1 MVVIPRLK
9 KMKPN
14 NNKYE
19 MNLTDFKIYGLNI
32 TTLGISFTDIDLIL
46 KIVLVLVS
54 IGYTIHKW
62 YLMYEKDRKHK

>member
-1 MVVIPRLK
+1 MAVTRKL
-9 KMKPN
+9 KMKPS

-19 MNLTDFKIYGLNI
+19 MSLTDLKIYGLNI
-32 TTLGISFTDIDLIL
+32 TTFGISFTDIDLIL

-62 YLMYEKDRKHK
+62 YLMYEKNRKHK

>member
-1 MVVIPRLK
+1 
-9 KMKPN
+9 MKPS

-19 MNLTDFKIYGLNI
+19 MSLTDLKIYGLNV

-62 YLMYEKDRKHK
+62 ILMYEKNRKNLFNQKRDW

>member
-1 MVVIPRLK
+1 
-9 KMKPN
+9 MKPS

-19 MNLTDFKIYGLNI
+19 MSLTDLKIYGLNV

-62 YLMYEKDRKHK
+62 KLMYEKNRKNK

>member
-1 MVVIPRLK
+1 
-9 KMKPN
+9 MKPS

-19 MNLTDFKIYGLNI
+19 MNLTDLKIYGLNV

-62 YLMYEKDRKHK
+62 KLMYEKNRKDK